1 MKKIFRNFIILTFI
15 LTQLFFLS
23 YPAPAAKASSGSI
36 VRVGYSPDD
45 TFFYKDKDGTYQGL
59 YAEYLYSISQ
69 YTGWQY
75 EFISGSPESLLS
87 MLSAGKIDML
97 LNVNYTPENRAVC
110 YFPDYP
116 ITMQQLCV
124 VVHPDDAD
132 FPDSSLENLKGKKIG
147 SISDTFSENVL
158 LKLIKDKKLG
168 CTYCPYSNYQNLMYA
183 FTAGSVDAIVL
194 NVSDVD
200 ESQKILSI
208 IDIKEFHL
216 AVSKL
221 KPGIL
226 QNLNKALRQLNLN
239 YPYYNSDLYKK
250 YVDSDGKNY
259 AFSKEALKYIEE
271 APILKVV
278 YLKENAPFEYNE
290 ENNLNGIVKAYL
302 KEISDRSGLRFEY
315 IPVNTYKNALAML
328 ESGNADIISSIYS
341 DRVFAN
347 TYSLNITDQYY
358 SQGFSLVRKNDES
371 LELHD
376 SITVSLVNN
385 IAGAEIYLGKL
396 YPNMKFKYYDTIEK
410 CIASVRDNK
419 AAAAILPSEM
429 ATMFL
434 QQNYYSDIVI
444 SNGLQLSLPVSMGIR
459 DDMPSELLLL
469 LNQTLKSIPASDKEA
484 ILLENI
490 VQTTYSISLKNM
502 LSANFIPLLLIIFI
516 ITLLIIVVII
526 FRNKIR
532 YNKVLTESQIDQL
545 TGILNKSSAENTIRR
560 YLKNRP
566 QELCALYMLD
576 IDRFKLVNDNY
587 GHKAGDAIIQDTAR
601 VIHETFTEQDIIGRM
616 GGDEFIVL
624 QTHCRSIQM
633 IKNKADKLT
642 QNLRRN
648 YKISKSETAQLTAS
662 IGIMIYKNGNYTYE
676 ELVEQADKLL
686 YEVKNAGRNDYKL
699 SV

>member
-1 MKKIFRNFIILTFI
+1 MKKTFCNFIILTFI
-15 LTQLFFLS
+15 LTQFFCLFH
-23 YPAPAAKASSGSI
+23 PALPAKASSGSV

-45 TFFYKDKDGTYQGL
+45 AFFYKGKDGVYQGL

-75 EFISGSPESLLS
+75 EFVPGSQDSLLN
-87 MLSAGKIDML
+87 MLSAGGIDML
-97 LNVNYTPENRAVC
+97 LNVNYTPESRAIC

-124 VVHPDDAD
+124 VVHPDDAG
-132 FPDSSLENLKGKKIG
+132 FPDSSLENLKGRKIG
-147 SISDTFSENVL
+147 TVADTYSETVL
-158 LKLIKDKKLG
+158 LKLIKDKRLD
-168 CTYCPYSNYQNLMYA
+168 CTYCPYSNYKNLMYA

-208 IDIKEFHL
+208 IDINEFYL

-259 AFSKEALKYIEE
+259 TFSKDELAYIDE
-271 APILKVV
+271 APLLKVA
-278 YLKENAPFEYNE
+278 YLKENPPYEYSKDNAFS
-290 ENNLNGIVKAYL
+290 GIVEAYL
-302 KEISDRSGLRFEY
+302 KEIEDRSGLRFEY

-328 ESGNADIISSIYS
+328 ESGAADIISSIYS
-341 DRVFAN
+341 DKVFAN

-358 SQGFSLVRKNDES
+358 SQGFSLIRRNDAS
-371 LELHD
+371 LNLHGPL
-376 SITVSLVNN
+376 TVALVNN
-385 IAGAEIYLGKL
+385 IAGTDSYLEKL
-396 YPNMKFKYYDTIEK
+396 YPDIRFRYYDTIEK

-419 AAAAILPSEM
+419 TAAAILPSEM
-429 ATMFL
+429 TNMFL
-434 QQNYYSDIVI
+434 QQHYYSDIVI
-444 SNGLQLSLPVSMGIR
+444 SSGLQLSLPVSIGVR
-459 DDMPSELLLL
+459 DDMPSELLLI

-502 LSANFIPLLLIIFI
+502 LSANLVPLVLTITFMALLIIAA
-516 ITLLIIVVII
+516 IV
-526 FRNKIR
+526 FRNKRR
-532 YNKVLTESQIDQL
+532 YNKVLTVSQTDQL
-545 TGILNKSSAENTIRR
+545 TGILNKVSAENSIRY
-560 YLKNRP
+560 YLQNKP
-566 QELCALYMLD
+566 QEICALYMLD

-587 GHKAGDAIIQDTAR
+587 GHKMGDAIIRDTAR
-601 VIHETFTEQDIIGRM
+601 IIYETFSEQDIIGRM

-624 QTHCRSIQM
+624 QTHCRSIQA
-633 IKNKADKLT
+633 IKNKADKLI

-648 YKISKSETAQLTAS
+648 YKISESETTQLTAS
-662 IGIMIYKNGNYTYE
+662 IGIMVYKNGSHSYE

-686 YEVKNAGRNDYKL
+686 YEVKKAGRNNYKL
-699 SV
+699 GV